1 MGRGSQRRDGTVE
14 TEQARTCSS
23 PACTSFALPPVWRR
37 NDGDAPDPHPNRM
50 RVSSAGQAAAP
61 NAENARKEK
70 LFTSHGACCG
80 MCMIFNGAQ
89 RRCCGNIAENA
100 FFRARCR
107 RRASYPHSI
116 EQYFQHHGD
125 TTGAALHR
133 SVRAMTHAQHGNAR
147 TGSKCGLEAMGLD
160 AMQRRSSRLRYDQFD
175 ARKKKPRRC
184 RGFLSR
190 HQVRIAKIR
199 T

>member
-1 MGRGSQRRDGTVE
+1 MGRGSQRRDGTDRNG
-14 TEQARTCSS
+14 TG
-23 PACTSFALPPVWRR
+23 TSLFIASLYVVCVAPVWRR

-50 RVSSAGQAAAP
+50 RVSSTGQAAAP

-107 RRASYPHSI
+107 QRASYPRLI

-125 TTGAALHR
+125 TTGAALRR
-133 SVRAMTHAQHGNAR
+133 SARAMTHAQHGNAR